1 MNVAFYDRVL
11 IERLEEKEEKK
22 EPIYG
27 LNDLD
32 IIQIRVIHWG
42 TERDGRVFGEGNP
55 LYVPGAIAAIKKEVI
70 GLAVGEGRWL
80 INRAEI
86 LGL

>member
-11 IERLEEKEEKK
+11 FERLEEKEEKK

-32 IIQIRVIHWG
+32 VVQIRVIHWG

-55 LYVPGAIAAIKKEVI
+55 LYVPGAIATVKKEVMGI
-70 GLAVGEGRWL
+70 AGGEGRWL

>member
-11 IERLEEKEEKK
+11 FERLEEKEEKK

-32 IIQIRVIHWG
+32 VVQIRVIHWG

-55 LYVPGAIAAIKKEVI
+55 LYSPGAIATIKKEVMGI
-70 GLAVGEGRWL
+70 AVGEGRWL

>member
-11 IERLEEKEEKK
+11 FERLDEQEEKK
-22 EPIYG
+22 GVIYG
-27 LNDLD
+27 LDDLG
-32 IIQIRVIHWG
+32 IVQIRVIHWG
-42 TERDGRVFGEGNP
+42 TERDGRIFGEGNP
-55 LYVPGAIAAIKKEVI
+55 LYAPGAIASIRKEVM
-70 GLAVGEGRWL
+70 GTAVGDGRWL

>member
-1 MNVAFYDRVL
+1 MNVAFNDRVL
-11 IERLEEKEEKK
+11 FERLEEKEEKK

-32 IIQIRVIHWG
+32 IVQIRVIHWG

-55 LYVPGAIAAIKKEVI
+55 LYVPGAIATIKKEVM
-70 GLAVGEGRWL
+70 GTAVGEGRWL

>member
-55 LYVPGAIAAIKKEVI
+55 LYVPGAIATIKKEVMGI
-70 GLAVGEGRWL
+70 AVGEGRWL

>member
-11 IERLEEKEEKK
+11 FERLEEKEEKK

-32 IIQIRVIHWG
+32 VVQIRVIHWG

-55 LYVPGAIAAIKKEVI
+55 LYVPGAIATIKKEVMGI
-70 GLAVGEGRWL
+70 AVGEGRWL